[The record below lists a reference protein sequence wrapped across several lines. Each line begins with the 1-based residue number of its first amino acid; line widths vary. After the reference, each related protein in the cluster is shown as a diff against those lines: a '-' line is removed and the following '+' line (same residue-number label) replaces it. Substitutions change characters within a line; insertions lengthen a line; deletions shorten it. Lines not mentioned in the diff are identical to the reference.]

1 MSTYNIDYLAPH
13 KPYFCKIG
21 NFCGIISMMHTHSPS
36 RIIRYLRLPH
46 EFIFN
51 LRTQY
56 AALSVSYT
64 YLVFSTGRE
73 ERLPRYRI
81 RGFEEVVTPN
91 IFSCDLWKVSG
102 HYQNYKDDMSNT
114 GPA

>member
-1 MSTYNIDYLAPH
+1 M
-13 KPYFCKIG
+13 
-21 NFCGIISMMHTHSPS
+21 NFV
-36 RIIRYLRLPH
+36 L
-46 EFIFN
+46 FN
-51 LRTQY
+51 LRTQC

-102 HYQNYKDDMSNT
+102 HYQNYKDDMSYGCVVFCCACPVVIPLFSAT
-114 GPA
+114 RERAWQLRTT